1 MQDATE
7 QKKDKQEL
15 ISIMQDS
22 AGVANAAGLGLTY
35 VGLFLNFFKDPAG
48 AALTGVGAT
57 ILFPM
62 MVFAGAAKA
71 LLTWVRAFS
80 DRRRQDNKMK
90 QRHVIDAIFAT
101 LIFAAFTVALTGILA
116 AAATFAL
123 ATPIIFMVAIGAGIL
138 YHAAAAIHYARKSAA
153 VNDND
158 PDRKEKYHSRAIEH
172 AKSTGVGLISFVATT
187 TVFLLGYLVLAPIGI
202 AANAIIMTMCFIG
215 IGLGIKHF
223 IDKHKTETTAA
234 SETIA
239 DEIPQLQP
247 RLKTPDALIA
257 KYGYKIKPAKACAQN
272 KKDKEE
278 KELEALI
285 PEKHHQKNHSNQ
297 SVQPRLFTRSERDA
311 AEDKLEA
318 RSNTTRPSP

>member
-15 ISIMQDS
+15 ISIIQDS

-138 YHAAAAIHYARKSAA
+138 
-153 VNDND
+153 
-158 PDRKEKYHSRAIEH
+158 
-172 AKSTGVGLISFVATT
+172 
-187 TVFLLGYLVLAPIGI
+187 
-202 AANAIIMTMCFIG
+202 
-215 IGLGIKHF
+215 
-223 IDKHKTETTAA
+223 
-234 SETIA
+234 
-239 DEIPQLQP
+239 
-247 RLKTPDALIA
+247 
-257 KYGYKIKPAKACAQN
+257 
-272 KKDKEE
+272 
-278 KELEALI
+278 
-285 PEKHHQKNHSNQ
+285 
-297 SVQPRLFTRSERDA
+297 
-311 AEDKLEA
+311 
-318 RSNTTRPSP
+318 